1 MSVTSFTS
9 DRSRQYDYSERYTI
23 IDGHVKKLVWMPV
36 YERTFQSS
44 YPWNEYEESS
54 LDILNSWKNSPESQ
68 WIVEHMAEDL
78 RVEKLEIMEY
88 DSFEQQLRLIVMAR
102 FYEEMATLY
111 VLTWK

>member
-1 MSVTSFTS
+1 MSASPPTPV
-9 DRSRQYDYSERYTI
+9 RSKQYDYSERYTI

-36 YERTFQSS
+36 YERTFTSD

-54 LDILNSWKNSPESQ
+54 IDILNSWRKTPESQ

-88 DSFEQQLRLIVMAR
+88 DSFGQQLRLIVMAR